1 MGREGGAL
9 RSISE
14 LTVLYPS
21 MLLISK
27 SGTCATLCPVGFRLQ
42 QLFSSLFLIL
52 VVREQ
57 NFLLKARISKI
68 ILPLKELVDYHL
80 WIIEAD
86 MNASYIYEF
95 HHLRKGLCLKAI
107 SKTWKNIAGIA
118 GAATLV
124 ARRLMQKMRKGNI
137 CVPVIS
143 NHWSCV

>member
-1 MGREGGAL
+1 MGREGGTM

-14 LTVLYPS
+14 LMVLYPS

-27 SGTCATLCPVGFRLQ
+27 SGTCAALCPAGLRLQ

-52 VVREQ
+52 VVSKQ
-57 NFLLKARISKI
+57 NFLLKVRISKI

-80 WIIEAD
+80 WIIKAD
-86 MNASYIYEF
+86 INASYIYEF
-95 HHLRKGLCLKAI
+95 CHLCKGLCLKAI
-107 SKTWKNIAGIA
+107 NKTWKNIACIA